1 MLRERIGRVQASLGG
16 NPDLPIDSY
25 PLVREKNA
33 SRDRAALE
41 LAYTEIKAP
50 RAGTVVNFKLQPGE
64 QIKAQT
70 PLFSIVSDRRP
81 WEEANFTETD
91 LPHVALGQK
100 AMVVLDIYPDITLD
114 ATVVTINPP
123 PPTQFPPLPPPQP

>member
-1 MLRERIGRVQASLGG
+1 LADSDALQARDRVGMLRERIGRVQASLGG
-16 NPDLPIDSY
+16 NPDLPTDSY

-33 SRDRAALE
+33 SRDRAALD

-64 QIKAQT
+64 QIKALT

-81 WEEANFTETD
+81 WVEANFTETD
-91 LPHVALGQK
+91 LPHVAL
-100 AMVVLDIYPDITLD
+100 APHPT
-114 ATVVTINPP
+114 AAPHTHPP
-123 PPTQFPPLPPPQP
+123 